1 MSAQERAVIE
11 LRGYRLTAVYGC
23 LTPGD
28 RQAIVRMW
36 IDAGVLPPAEAQRRV
51 TEVVV
56 TAHDPGGSLAGVN
69 TVYVAETPGAAG
81 RYYFYRTYIR
91 PAHRGV
97 RGVPTA
103 MLELALTILRRHPHA
118 LAPLGVVIVAEN
130 PKLMR
135 ASVTRRLRALG
146 FTLLGRDA
154 RGCDVWCL
162 KFDGSTPV
170 APPGVIAP
178 PQ

>member
-1 MSAQERAVIE
+1 MSAAERAVVE
-11 LRGYRLTAVYGC
+11 LRGYRLTGVYGR
-23 LTPGD
+23 LTSGE

-51 TEVVV
+51 AEVVV
-56 TAHDPGGSLAGVN
+56 TAQDPGGSLAGVN

-81 RYYFYRTYIR
+81 PYYFYRTYIR

-103 MLELALTILRRHPHA
+103 MLELALAVLRGHSHA
-118 LAPLGVVIVAEN
+118 PAPLGVVIVAEN

-135 ASVTRRLRALG
+135 ESAMRRLRALG

-162 KFDGSTPV
+162 RFDGSTPV
-170 APPGVIAP
+170 APPGVVAP
-178 PQ
+178 PH